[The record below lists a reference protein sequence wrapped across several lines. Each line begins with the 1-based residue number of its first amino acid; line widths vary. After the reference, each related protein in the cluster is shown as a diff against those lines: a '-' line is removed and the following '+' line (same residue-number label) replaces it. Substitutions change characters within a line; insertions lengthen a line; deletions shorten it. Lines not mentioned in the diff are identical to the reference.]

1 MTPLFELHASRFAFV
16 LLLAAGA
23 SHAAAPEF
31 DDAGRAARV
40 QAQLAG
46 IDKVY
51 AELAASEHLPGLVYG
66 VVLDGKLVHQ
76 KALGYANVEDKIA
89 ASSTT
94 RFRIASM
101 TKSFAALAILKLRDQ
116 GKLRLDDPVS
126 MYLPEVAK
134 VRLLTSDSPPLSV
147 RMLMTMTTG
156 LPEDNPWGDRQMALS
171 NDALSRLVGGGLSM
185 SNAPG
190 QEFEYSNLGY
200 MMLGKVVSK
209 VAGMRFQDYITRE
222 IFLPLGMRDTSWDY
236 TTVAAPQLA
245 LGYLWNGKGWQREPM
260 LRDGD
265 AAAMGGLI
273 TTIEDFARY
282 VAFHLD
288 AWPARDGAD
297 SGPVRRA
304 TVREMHMPHVFTGFD
319 AKGTLANRATPNP
332 NTSFY
337 GYGMAWTRDSQGTV
351 LVGHSGG
358 LPGFGSQYRF
368 APHHGIGVF
377 AFTNL
382 RYGNVYKPTA
392 TVIKDMIERAKLPQ
406 RVIAPSAMLAR
417 RQQQVLRLIES
428 WDEPL
433 GREIS
438 ADNFFLDR
446 PRAEWITHA
455 RARLDSIGKIVS
467 VGVLVPEN
475 QLRGRFPI
483 VGERGTVNVAFT
495 LTPEKEPKMQE
506 LTLEIAAPP
515 PVEVLVRNGGYIA
528 LGKQFA
534 TVDDLFKVLLDG
546 GTRNITMKLDGEVD
560 HKVVGAL
567 IYRATR
573 HGIELAPAAPE

>member
-1 MTPLFELHASRFAFV
+1 M
-16 LLLAAGA
+16 LLLAAGTA
-23 SHAAAPEF
+23 HAAAPAF
-31 DDAGRAARV
+31 VDAGRAARV

-51 AELAASEHLPGLVYG
+51 AELAAKEHLPGLVYG

-76 KALGYANVEDKIA
+76 KALGFANVEDKIA

-126 MYLPEVAK
+126 MYLPEVAS
-134 VRLLTSDSPPLSV
+134 VRLLTTDSPPLSL

-171 NDALSRLVGGGLSM
+171 NDAISKLVSGGLSM

-200 MMLGKVVSK
+200 MLLGKVVSK

-222 IFLPLGMRDTSWDY
+222 IFLPLGMRDTSWEY
-236 TTVAAPQLA
+236 TAIAAPQLA
-245 LGYLWNGKGWQREPM
+245 LGYLWNGKAWEREPM

-273 TTIEDFARY
+273 TTMEDFARY

-297 SGPVRRA
+297 KGPVRRA
-304 TVREMHMPHVFTGFD
+304 TVREMHMPQVFSSFD
-319 AKGTLANRATPNP
+319 AKGMLVDRVTPNP
-332 NTSFY
+332 SANFY
-337 GYGMAWTRDSQGTV
+337 GYGMTWARDSQGTV

-358 LPGFGSQYRF
+358 LPGFGSHYRF
-368 APHHGIGVF
+368 APHHGLGVI

-382 RYGNVYKPTA
+382 RYGKVYKPTA
-392 TVIKDMIERAKLPQ
+392 TVIKDLIQRAKLPQ
-406 RVIAPSAMLAR
+406 RVIAPSAILAQ
-417 RQQQVLRLIES
+417 RQQQVLRLIQS

-433 GREIS
+433 GRAIA

-446 PRAEWITHA
+446 PRAEWITHT
-455 RARLDSIGKIVS
+455 RARLASIGKIVS
-467 VGVLVPEN
+467 VGALVAEN

-483 VGERGTVNVAFT
+483 VGERGTLNVAFT

-506 LTLEIAAPP
+506 LVLEVAPPP
-515 PVEVLVRNGGYIA
+515 PVEVLVRKGGYVA
-528 LGKQFA
+528 LGKEFA
-534 TVDDLFKVLLDG
+534 TVDDLFKMLLDG
-546 GTRNITMKLDGEVD
+546 GTRKITMKLGTDGD
-560 HKVVGAL
+560 YKDVGAL
-567 IYRATR
+567 IYRAAR
-573 HGIELAPAAPE
+573 HDIELAPAAPE